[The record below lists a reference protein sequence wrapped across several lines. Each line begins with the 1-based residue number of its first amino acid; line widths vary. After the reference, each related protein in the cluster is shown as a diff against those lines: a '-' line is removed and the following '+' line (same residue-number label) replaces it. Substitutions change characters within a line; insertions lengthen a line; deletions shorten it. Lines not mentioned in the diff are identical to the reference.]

1 MEENGTSFV
10 AFGLGVFIG
19 AILGAVIALLFAPE
33 AGEELRSKI
42 QSSAGAN
49 LERTN
54 LELNRL
60 KQTIQEKASQAEG

>member
-60 KQTIQEKASQAEG
+60 KQTIQERASQAEG